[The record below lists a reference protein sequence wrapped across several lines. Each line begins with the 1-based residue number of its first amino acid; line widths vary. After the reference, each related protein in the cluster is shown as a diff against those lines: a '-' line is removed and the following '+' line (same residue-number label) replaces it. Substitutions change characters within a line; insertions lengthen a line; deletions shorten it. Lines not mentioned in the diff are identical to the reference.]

1 MSFCGKGRLH
11 FAPDKVKVNADFY
24 VDNLLPKLVGDCAS
38 LLPNSFM
45 LQQDGAPA
53 HSSRLAMEWIEQRCP
68 DVVKK
73 DEWPPN
79 LPDLNLL
86 DYHVWGAMLEKFKAF
101 TPRTTNKTLFMAV
114 LEAI

>member
-1 MSFCGKGRLH
+1 VSFCGKGRLH

-73 DEWPPN
+73 DEWPSN

-86 DYHVWGAMLEKFKAF
+86 DYHVWGAMLKKFKAF
-101 TPRTTNKTLFMAV
+101 TPRTINKTLFMAV